1 MMKPAGGKQDGP
13 QMPLCDMPGCSA
25 WGSFGN
31 GRGHRCRQ
39 HVWDGFLP
47 GSTLTAGDNVP
58 AVLAATSVALET
70 QPAPKAG
77 QGSLL

>member
-1 MMKPAGGKQDGP
+1 MKPAGGKANDP
-13 QMPLCDMPGCSA
+13 EMPLCDVAGCEA
-25 WGSFGN
+25 WGTFGN

-47 GSTLTAGDNVP
+47 GSTLKGGDNVP
-58 AVLAATSVALET
+58 AVLAATSVALIT
-70 QPAPKAG
+70 QTAPKAG

>member
-1 MMKPAGGKQDGP
+1 MKAAGGEQEEPK
-13 QMPLCDMPGCSA
+13 MPRCDVPGCSA
-25 WGSFGN
+25 WGSFGD

-47 GSTLTAGDNVP
+47 GSTLKAGDNVP
-58 AVLAATSVALET
+58 AVLAATSAAVEAQT
-70 QPAPKAG
+70 PKP